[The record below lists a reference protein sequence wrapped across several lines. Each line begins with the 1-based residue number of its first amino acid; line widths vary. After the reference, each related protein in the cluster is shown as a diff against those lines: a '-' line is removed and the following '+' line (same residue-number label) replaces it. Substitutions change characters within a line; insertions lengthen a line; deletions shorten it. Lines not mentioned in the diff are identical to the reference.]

1 MKLRHLLFA
10 ALGTIVLG
18 GRADAQVLY
27 GATAGGGG
35 GELFILDPATGATIQ
50 DVGPLNDALGTNYG
64 ITGLAFSPV
73 TGLLYGSVANSS
85 VTTRAQLVTINP
97 ATALVTPIG
106 PFNAGNTGS
115 RPATMSDLAFNATGN
130 LFGIGSVGG
139 PQLYAIDVLTGQAT
153 VIGSTGMTSTSGGG
167 LAISPTGVF
176 YGTPTSSRFGTY
188 DPTTGA
194 YTNIGAPG
202 LPAGTGTGYA
212 ALAFNG
218 NVLYGDDLGAPA
230 HLVTI
235 DPATA
240 TVTDIGP
247 TVPNLD
253 GIAFSPA
260 PVPEPGTLALL
271 LGPVAVGLIKAARRR
286 KLTAN

>member
-27 GATAGGGG
+27 GATAGGGA